1 MQNASHPLIIEQAVK
16 TIQIETE
23 ALQGLI
29 SQIGKGFALAVE
41 TILDASGRVV
51 VTGIGKS
58 AIIGQKIVATFNSTG
73 TPAVFMHAAD
83 AIHGDLGMIQ
93 NGDVVICLSKSG
105 NTPEIR
111 ALVPLLKQAGVP
123 LIAIVGNLSSYLAS
137 HAGIVIAAFVSTEAC
152 PHDLAP
158 TSSTTVQLVIGD
170 ALAIC
175 LLNARNFSAN
185 DFARYHPGG
194 TLGKQLYLTAGE
206 LLLSQTAPEVS
217 PEQGVSLIIQ
227 QITGS
232 RTGATAVVKNG
243 NVVGIITDGD
253 IRRMLEKTSDL
264 REIRASDIMNPSPK
278 TIDAAVLAMEALQV
292 MKQYQINQLIIT
304 ENGMYKGILHLQ
316 EILREGLS

>member
-1 MQNASHPLIIEQAVK
+1 MQTATYSLIIEQAVR

-23 ALQGLI
+23 AIQGLI
-29 SQIGKGFALAVE
+29 SQVGKDFALAVE
-41 TILDASGRVV
+41 TILKARGRVV

-111 ALVPLLKQAGVP
+111 ALIPLLKQAGVP

-137 HAGIVIAAFVSTEAC
+137 HADIVIAAFVSTEAC

-158 TSSTTVQLVIGD
+158 TSSTTAQLVIGD

-175 LLNARNFSAN
+175 LLNARNFSAH

-206 LLLSQTAPEVS
+206 LLLSHTAPQVG
-217 PEQGVSLIIQ
+217 PEQGVSPVIQ

-232 RTGATAVVKNG
+232 RTGATAVVKHG
-243 NVVGIITDGD
+243 KVLGIITDGD
-253 IRRMLEKTSDL
+253 IRRMLEKTNDL
-264 REIRASDIMNPSPK
+264 REFTASDIMNRSPK
-278 TIDAAVLAMEALQV
+278 SLDASALAMEALQV

-304 ENGMYKGILHLQ
+304 ENDNYKGILHLQ

>member
-1 MQNASHPLIIEQAVK
+1 MQTASHSLIIQQAIK

-23 ALQGLI
+23 ALRDLLP
-29 SQIGKGFALAVE
+29 QIGEGFALAVE
-41 TILDASGRVV
+41 TILNASGRVV

-93 NGDVVICLSKSG
+93 KGDVVICLSKSG

-111 ALVPLLKQAGVP
+111 ALIPLLKQAGVP

-137 HAGIVIAAFVSTEAC
+137 HAGTVIAAFVSTEAC

-158 TSSTTVQLVIGD
+158 TSSTTAQLVIGD

-206 LLLSQTAPEVS
+206 LLLPHTSPQVS
-217 PEQGVSLIIQ
+217 PEQGVSAIIQ

-232 RTGATAVVKNG
+232 RTGATAVVKHG
-243 NVVGIITDGD
+243 NVIGIITDGD

-264 REIRASDIMNPSPK
+264 REIKASDVMNPSPK
-278 TIDAAVLAMEALQV
+278 TLDATALAMEALQV
-292 MKQYQINQLIIT
+292 MKQFQINQLIIT
-304 ENGMYKGILHLQ
+304 EHGIYKGILHLQ